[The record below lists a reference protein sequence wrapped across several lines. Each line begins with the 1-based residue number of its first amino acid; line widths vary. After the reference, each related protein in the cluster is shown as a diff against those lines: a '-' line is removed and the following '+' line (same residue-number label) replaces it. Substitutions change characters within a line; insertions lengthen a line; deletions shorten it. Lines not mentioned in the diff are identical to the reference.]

1 MYYCQLLSNLLMNY
15 SNQKKGM
22 MLAFTGMIFIT
33 PDSLFIRLANLESW
47 NLIFYR
53 GFIPFI
59 VVFIGLL
66 IIYKTKLINELIN
79 NGWHGFAYA
88 CVFTITNIVFV
99 ISIENTNVANTL
111 IMIALAPMLSAI
123 ISLIFLKENPDQK
136 TWVAIIITT
145 LSVIYIFYD
154 ALDAGDFLGN
164 FLGLVC
170 ATGLAVGAVIIR
182 SAKKISLVPSAML
195 GKLMVALIA
204 LFFANQ
210 LKLEGYDLT
219 IIPLMCIMCVAIP
232 FVLITLAPRYIT
244 AAEVNLFFLLET
256 ILGPIWVWM
265 VIHEQPSIETITGG
279 IVIIVT
285 IGIHSIL
292 TLKRT

>member
-1 MYYCQLLSNLLMNY
+1 MPY

-22 MLAFTGMIFIT
+22 VLAFTAVMFIT
-33 PDSLFIRLANLESW
+33 PDSLFIRLADINSW

-53 GFIPFI
+53 GFIPFL
-59 VVFIGLL
+59 VVFTALL
-66 IIYKTKLINELIN
+66 IIYKNKIIQEIIN

-123 ISLIFLKENPDQK
+123 ISFIFLKENPDQK

-145 LSVIYIFYD
+145 LAVAYIFYD

-182 SAKKISLVPSAML
+182 SAKKISLVPSAMV
-195 GKLMVALIA
+195 GKLMVGLIA
-204 LFFANQ
+204 LLFADK
-210 LKLEGYDLT
+210 LKLEGNDLT
-219 IIPLMCIMCVAIP
+219 IVPLMCIMCVAIP
-232 FVLITLAPRYIT
+232 FVLVTLAPRFIT

-256 ILGPIWVWM
+256 TLGPLWVWL
-265 VIHEQPSIETITGG
+265 VIKEQPSIETITGG
-279 IVIIVT
+279 FVIIVT
-285 IGIHSIL
+285 IAIHSAL
-292 TLKRT
+292 ALKKK

>member
-1 MYYCQLLSNLLMNY
+1 MNY
-15 SNQKKGM
+15 SNQKKGTI
-22 MLAFTGMIFIT
+22 LAITGTLLIT

-256 ILGPIWVWM
+256 ILGPLWVWL
-265 VIHEQPSIETITGG
+265 VIQEQPSIETIMGG
-279 IVIIVT
+279 AVIVLT
-285 IGIHSIL
+285 IAIHSIVA
-292 TLKRT
+292 LKKT

>member
-1 MYYCQLLSNLLMNY
+1 MSY

-22 MLAFTGMIFIT
+22 ILAFTGTMFIT

-53 GFIPFI
+53 GFIPFL

-66 IIYKTKLINELIN
+66 VIYKTKLINELIN

-123 ISLIFLKENPDQK
+123 ISFIFLKENPDQK

-210 LKLEGYDLT
+210 FKLEGYDLT
-219 IIPLMCIMCVAIP
+219 IVPLMCIMCVAIP

-285 IGIHSIL
+285 IGIHSIF
-292 TLKRT
+292 TLKKT

>member
-1 MYYCQLLSNLLMNY
+1 MSY
-15 SNQKKGM
+15 SDQKKGM
-22 MLAFTGMIFIT
+22 LIAFTAIMFIT
-33 PDSLFIRLANLESW
+33 PDALLIRLANLNSW

-66 IIYKTKLINELIN
+66 IIYKTKLLNEIIN
-79 NGWHGFAYA
+79 NGVYGFFYA
-88 CVFTITNIVFV
+88 CVFTVTNIVFV

-123 ISLIFLKENPDQK
+123 LSFIFLKESPDKK
-136 TWVAIIITT
+136 TWIAIIITT
-145 LSVIYIFYD
+145 LSVVYIFYD

-182 SAKKISLVPSAML
+182 SAKKISLVPSAMI
-195 GKLMVALIA
+195 GKLMVSLIA

-210 LKLEGYDLT
+210 LKLESNDIV
-219 IIPLMCIMCVAIP
+219 IIPLMCVMCVAIP
-232 FVLITLAPRYIT
+232 FVLITLAPRFIT

-256 ILGPIWVWM
+256 ILGPLWVWL
-265 VIHEQPSIETITGG
+265 VIKEQPSFETIFGG
-279 IVIIVT
+279 SIIIAT
-285 IGIHSIL
+285 IATHSFL
-292 TLKRT
+292 NLKKT

>member
-1 MYYCQLLSNLLMNY
+1 MNY
-15 SNQKKGM
+15 SNQKKGTI
-22 MLAFTGMIFIT
+22 LAFTGIMFIT

-53 GFIPFI
+53 GFIPFL

-66 IIYKTKLINELIN
+66 VIYKTKLINELIN

-279 IVIIVT
+279 IIIIIT
-285 IGIHSIL
+285 IGIHSFL
-292 TLKRT
+292 ALKKT